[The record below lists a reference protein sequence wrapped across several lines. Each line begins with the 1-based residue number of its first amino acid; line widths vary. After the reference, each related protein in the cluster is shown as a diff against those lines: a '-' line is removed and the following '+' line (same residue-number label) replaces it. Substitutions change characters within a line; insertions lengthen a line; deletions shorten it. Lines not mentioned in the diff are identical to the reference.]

1 MKKKIIT
8 RGLLGL
14 IIGVA
19 IGFIIS
25 LIISTIIN
33 DGSFYP
39 VSPELIKTMGSELNA
54 VILQT
59 ILCAIMGAG
68 FSAASV
74 IWKIDSW
81 SIAKQ
86 TGIYFLIISIIML
99 PIAYI
104 ANWMKHSLLGFV
116 FYTSIFIFI
125 FILVWIIQYLIWK
138 QKIKKMNTLINKKQN

>member
-74 IWKIDSW
+74 IWEIDSW
-81 SIAKQ
+81 SLAKQ

-104 ANWMKHSLLGFV
+104 ANCMKHSLLSFV

>member
-39 VSPELIKTMGSELNA
+39 VSPELIKTMGSELNMW
-54 VILQT
+54 L
-59 ILCAIMGAG
+59 
-68 FSAASV
+68 
-74 IWKIDSW
+74 
-81 SIAKQ
+81 
-86 TGIYFLIISIIML
+86 FL
-99 PIAYI
+99 AHK
-104 ANWMKHSLLGFV
+104 W
-116 FYTSIFIFI
+116 
-125 FILVWIIQYLIWK
+125 
-138 QKIKKMNTLINKKQN
+138 